1 MKKLFGKI
9 KENNEIID
17 KVDYKEI
24 SKNIKFKT
32 IFFTIFISLI
42 IALPNVLIFVELFK
56 QFPPVVWVYYL
67 IAILAIITILVFI
80 SLCNLIYYNLL
91 KNYVEKEEVQKI
103 DLKYVFLGELLN
115 PIYLIV
121 LVVSFAILTYFIK

>member
-9 KENNEIID
+9 KENNETID

-32 IFFTIFISLI
+32 IFFTILISLI

>member
-9 KENNEIID
+9 KENNEKID

-32 IFFTIFISLI
+32 IFFTILISLI

>member
-103 DLKYVFLGELLN
+103 DL
-115 PIYLIV
+115 
-121 LVVSFAILTYFIK
+121 

>member
-32 IFFTIFISLI
+32 IFFTILISLI

>member
-17 KVDYKEI
+17 KLDYKEI

-32 IFFTIFISLI
+32 IFFTILISLI

-56 QFPPVVWVYYL
+56 QFPPVVWIYYL